1 MRQLANAL
9 ERQMQLYGNEKDTA
23 NLFNIERR
31 EKIVHDVFVRTA
43 QLSQPLE
50 DYKPRS
56 FDTVGEI
63 RQPWEDPVHPI
74 ATPSSSS
81 SSSSSSGS
89 LSTPNDD
96 TKCLGTDAEVGS
108 RTTNSDHNNNSSS
121 GSKKVDQVDENN
133 SDRNNSKN
141 LDSTEQLIHAVRA
154 VDMEEQNLDLS
165 IPEVEISKETEK
177 NSTRNVSFSLNERDT
192 RSHAITD
199 VSLMTSATRAAESAM
214 GDLEYLLS
222 SDDNS
227 YGDDSHSNGSTVGD
241 IGEQRSGVDDTGA
254 VCMTVVFDGTHR
266 ALCEFKIQLTPSLLV
281 DGDLTNGEGKGIS
294 KVTLI
299 EEGGE
304 EETRWVREHL
314 ISSVSSDQDLLQLS
328 EMIPFKSIQ
337 DSGIDSSSSSS
348 RNANSNDQMVAS
360 VELTQFT
367 DLDEDLSVFLGH
379 KTVRPKIEDDDI
391 SRMMYVDRLSYTGN
405 DFFEF
410 QSHIISIPI
419 LLLITITILHCT
431 LLLFASKSH
440 DIRSCSYG

>member
-1 MRQLANAL
+1 
-9 ERQMQLYGNEKDTA
+9 MQLYGNEKDKA

-31 EKIVHDVFVRTA
+31 EKIVHDVFLRTA
-43 QLSQPLE
+43 QLSQTLK

-74 ATPSSSS
+74 AAPSSSS
-81 SSSSSSGS
+81 SSSSSPSGS
-89 LSTPNDD
+89 LSTPTND
-96 TKCLGTDAEVGS
+96 TKCLGTGAEVGS
-108 RTTNSDHNNNSSS
+108 RTTNADNNSSS
-121 GSKKVDQVDENN
+121 SSSSSSKKVDQIDENN
-133 SDRNNSKN
+133 NDRTNSNN
-141 LDSTEQLIHAVRA
+141 LDSADQPIHAVRA
-154 VDMEEQNLDLS
+154 VHMEEQNLDPS
-165 IPEVEISKETEK
+165 IPEVEISKVAEK
-177 NSTRNVSFSLNERDT
+177 NLTRNVSFSLNERDI

-241 IGEQRSGVDDTGA
+241 VGEQRSGLDDTGA

-266 ALCEFKIQLTPSLLV
+266 ALCDFKIQLTPSLLV
-281 DGDLTNGEGKGIS
+281 DGDLMNGEAKGIS

-299 EEGGE
+299 EEIGE

-314 ISSVSSDQDLLQLS
+314 ISSVSSDQDLVQLS

-337 DSGIDSSSSSS
+337 DSGIDSSSSRSE
-348 RNANSNDQMVAS
+348 NGNDQMVAS

-405 DFFEF
+405 DLFEF
-410 QSHIISIPI
+410 QSHTVSIPI
-419 LLLITITILHCT
+419 LLLITITLLHCT
-431 LLLFASKSH
+431 LLLSASKSH